1 MTTSPTLVWSPIP
14 SASQEISQKSRSTAA
29 FTLMEI
35 LIVLAILGLL
45 VGLSVTKL
53 GGVLDGARI
62 NTAKIFINDSMKAPL
77 FTYKMQTG
85 DFPTTE
91 ESLQALVVAPAN
103 KADRWQGPYLEV
115 NGGKLPLDPWGEP
128 YMYRFPGTHNKGSYD
143 LWSKG
148 PDKVDGNE
156 DDIGNW

>member
-1 MTTSPTLVWSPIP
+1 MTTSPILVWSPIP
-14 SASQEISQKSRSTAA
+14 QAPTSLQPKKASIRA

-85 DFPTTE
+85 DFPTSE
-91 ESLQALVVAPAN
+91 EGLQALLVAPAN

-115 NGGKLPLDPWGEP
+115 NAGKLPLDPWGEP
-128 YMYRFPGTHNKGSYD
+128 YMYRFPGTHNKSGYD

-148 PDKVDGNE
+148 PDKVDGND

>member
-91 ESLQALVVAPAN
+91 ESLQALLVAPAN
-103 KADRWQGPYLEV
+103 KADRWQGPYHLILGV
-115 NGGKLPLDPWGEP
+115 SRTCIVFQVPTIKVV
-128 YMYRFPGTHNKGSYD
+128 TIC
-143 LWSKG
+143 G
-148 PDKVDGNE
+148 PRDQIRSMEMKM
-156 DDIGNW
+156 I